1 MGDGDFWVVD
11 DNFGSLQHKVCV
23 ARISFLTRPLAVEVQ
38 ITLRKYSHGWAG
50 MSSLDKPELRP
61 TEDDLGILVRQS
73 DIREYWSAP
82 NECAQRSAT
91 NSVEPRR
98 SLRSSSG

>member
-1 MGDGDFWVVD
+1 LGDGDFWVVD

-38 ITLRKYSHGWAG
+38 ITLRKYSHGWAV

-73 DIREYWSAP
+73 DVREYWSAEQMRAAFG
-82 NECAQRSAT
+82 NEFR
-91 NSVEPRR
+91 
-98 SLRSSSG
+98 